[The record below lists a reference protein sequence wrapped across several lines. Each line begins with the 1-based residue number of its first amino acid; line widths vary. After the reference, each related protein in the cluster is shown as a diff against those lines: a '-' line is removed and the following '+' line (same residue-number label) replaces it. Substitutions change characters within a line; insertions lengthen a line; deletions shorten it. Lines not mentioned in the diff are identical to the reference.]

1 MVSHG
6 EAFAP
11 GHITAFFVGYDDLNP
26 FRKGSRGAGL
36 CTTLGIH
43 TVARAR
49 EDRAQSIEVY
59 INDEPA
65 KAESTERA
73 ARLLLGSAPYEV
85 KILQTQQ
92 LPVSQGFGMSGAGAL
107 STVLAL
113 DEALGLGRKRD
124 DLVGLA
130 HRSDVESGTGLGDVM
145 PQATGGMD
153 LRVKPGAPPYGLVKK
168 FEVDTELMLCAIGPP
183 MGKASVLGNPRT
195 MERIREVGLKC
206 VDEFERSPSL
216 ATLFDLGRTFAFET
230 GLASPKVRE
239 CIDAVRAYGRA
250 SMSMLGNAVF
260 AVGSEIAATILRGYG
275 TMYRCRVDNE
285 GARVV

>member
-11 GHITAFFVGYDDLNP
+11 GHITAFFVGYDDANP

-36 CTTLGIH
+36 CTTLGVH

-49 EDRAQSIEVY
+49 EDRQQSIEVY

-65 KAESTERA
+65 KAESTARA
-73 ARLLLGSAPYEV
+73 AQLLLGSTPYEV
-85 KILQTQQ
+85 KILQKQQ

-124 DLVGLA
+124 ELVGLA

-145 PQATGGMD
+145 PQAVGGMD

-168 FEVDTELMLCAIGPP
+168 FEIEKELMLCAVGPP
-183 MGKASVLGNPRT
+183 MAKASVLGSRTT
-195 MERIREVGLKC
+195 MESIREVGLKC
-206 VDEFERSPSL
+206 LDEFERGPSL
-216 ATLFDLGRTFAFET
+216 DALFDLGRAFAFET
-230 GLASPKVRE
+230 GLASAKVRE

-260 AVGSEIAATILRGYG
+260 AVGSEIAATVLRGYG

>member
-1 MVSHG
+1 MGSHG

-11 GHITAFFVGYDDLNP
+11 GHITAFFVGYDDVNP
-26 FRKGSRGAGL
+26 FRKGSRGAGV
-36 CTTLGIH
+36 CTTLGVH

-49 EDRAQSIEVY
+49 EDRQQSVEVF

-85 KILQTQQ
+85 KVLQKQQ

-124 DLVGLA
+124 ELVGLA
-130 HRSDVESGTGLGDVM
+130 HRSDVETGTGLGDVM
-145 PQATGGMD
+145 PQAVGGMD

-168 FEVDTELMLCAIGPP
+168 FEVDAELQLCAVGPP
-183 MGKASVLGNPRT
+183 MVKASILGNPGT
-195 MERIREVGLKC
+195 MERIRDVGRKC
-206 VDEFERSPSL
+206 LDKFETGPSL
-216 ATLFDLGRTFAFET
+216 EALFDIGRTFAFET
-230 GLASPKVRE
+230 GL
-239 CIDAVRAYGRA
+239 
-250 SMSMLGNAVF
+250 
-260 AVGSEIAATILRGYG
+260 
-275 TMYRCRVDNE
+275 
-285 GARVV
+285 

>member
-26 FRKGSRGAGL
+26 FRKGSRGAGI

-43 TVARAR
+43 TVARAKEAR
-49 EDRAQSIEVY
+49 EQSIEVF

-73 ARLLLGSAPYEV
+73 ARLLLGNSQYEV
-85 KILQTQQ
+85 KVLQKQQ

-113 DEALGLGRKRD
+113 DEALGMGRKRD
-124 DLVGLA
+124 ELLGLA

-145 PQATGGMD
+145 PQGVGGMD

-168 FEVDTELMLCAIGPP
+168 FEVDTELLLCAVGSPLI
-183 MGKASVLGNPRT
+183 KASVLGSPAV
-195 MERIREVGLKC
+195 MEKIRAVGLRC
-206 VDEFERSPSL
+206 LDEFEKRPSL
-216 ATLFDLGRTFAFET
+216 DSLFDLGRAFSYET
-230 GLASPKVRE
+230 GLATPRVRE
-239 CIDAVRAYGRA
+239 CMEATRAYGKA

-260 AVGSEIAATILRGYG
+260 AAGNEVAATVLRSYG
-275 TMYRCRVDNE
+275 TIYRCRVDNE

>member
-1 MVSHG
+1 MASHG

-11 GHITAFFVGYDDLNP
+11 GHITAFFVGYDDVNP

-65 KAESTERA
+65 KAESSERA
-73 ARLLLGSAPYEV
+73 ARLLLGSAQYEV
-85 KILQTQQ
+85 KILQKQQ

-130 HRSDVESGTGLGDVM
+130 HRSDVEGGTGLGDVM
-145 PQATGGMD
+145 PQSVGGMD

-168 FEVDTELMLCAIGPP
+168 FEVDTELMLCAIGPT
-183 MGKASVLGNPRT
+183 MAKASVLGNPRT

-206 VDEFERSPSL
+206 LDEFERSPSL
-216 ATLFDLGRTFAFET
+216 NSLFDLGRTFAFET

-239 CIDAVRAYGRA
+239 CIDAVRAYGSA

-260 AVGSEIAATILRGYG
+260 AVGSEIAATVLRAYG

>member
-1 MVSHG
+1 MASHG

-11 GHITAFFVGYDDLNP
+11 GHITAFFVGYDDVNP

-65 KAESTERA
+65 KAESSERA
-73 ARLLLGSAPYEV
+73 ARLLLGSAQYEV
-85 KILQTQQ
+85 KILQKQQ

-130 HRSDVESGTGLGDVM
+130 HRSDVEGGTGLGDVM
-145 PQATGGMD
+145 PQSVGGQ
-153 LRVKPGAPPYGLVKK
+153 
-168 FEVDTELMLCAIGPP
+168 
-183 MGKASVLGNPRT
+183 
-195 MERIREVGLKC
+195 
-206 VDEFERSPSL
+206 
-216 ATLFDLGRTFAFET
+216 
-230 GLASPKVRE
+230 
-239 CIDAVRAYGRA
+239 
-250 SMSMLGNAVF
+250 
-260 AVGSEIAATILRGYG
+260 
-275 TMYRCRVDNE
+275 
-285 GARVV
+285 